1 MSLSFKPG
9 RRKKERI
16 PAPSRSSW
24 WKKRSLLHG
33 GSNRPSLP
41 GRALAG
47 EGRRAARGNGGV
59 VERAQE
65 ASGAGKAVAGA
76 RGQAESRSALETA
89 PSKTLPFKTVHW
101 KTAPLRAGLDWKS
114 SLLHPLEGVSGR

>member
-1 MSLSFKPG
+1 MSLSSRPG

-24 WKKRSLLHG
+24 WKKGSLLHG
-33 GSNRPSLP
+33 GSTGPSLP
-41 GRALAG
+41 GRALALAG
-47 EGRRAARGNGGV
+47 EGRRAARGKGGV

-101 KTAPLRAGLDWKS
+101 
-114 SLLHPLEGVSGR
+114 